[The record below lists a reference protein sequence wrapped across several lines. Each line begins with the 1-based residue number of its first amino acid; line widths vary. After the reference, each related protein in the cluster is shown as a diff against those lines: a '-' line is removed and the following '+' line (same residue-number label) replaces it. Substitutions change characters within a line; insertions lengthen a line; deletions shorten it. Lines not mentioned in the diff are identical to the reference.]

1 MKKLSK
7 IKPPLDNFV
16 RHEHAEF
23 GAIKTLQVNQN
34 YIGTGTYIQII
45 L

>member
-7 IKPPLDNFV
+7 IKPPLDNFA
-16 RHEHAEF
+16 RHERAEF
-23 GAIKTLQVNQN
+23 GAIKNLQGNQN